1 MSVGDQETQERAFT
15 FPDTYSGAVSVEDLD
30 DASYVGWGTRICQGV
45 WL

>member
-15 FPDTYSGAVSVEDLD
+15 FADTYSGAVSVQELD
-30 DASYVGWGTRICQGV
+30 HVSYVGWGTQICQGV